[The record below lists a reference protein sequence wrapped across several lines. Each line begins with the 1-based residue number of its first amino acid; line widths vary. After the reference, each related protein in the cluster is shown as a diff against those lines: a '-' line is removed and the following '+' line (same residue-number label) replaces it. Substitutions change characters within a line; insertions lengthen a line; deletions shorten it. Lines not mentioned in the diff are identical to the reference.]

1 MNAEEQSEN
10 ERAVVNTR
18 DALRE
23 VSITQTVKAKDV
35 ERTYNFDQVFG
46 AHATQED
53 IYDDAVRPVVEEVLE
68 GFNCTIFAY
77 GQTGTGKTHT
87 MEGYHDWDDASSSE
101 SSSSFAD
108 AMPSNAGVIP
118 RAMSHIF
125 AHLKAKGV
133 EHSVKCTFLELY
145 NEEITDLL
153 AVSDLVEGSVE
164 FANAKAPKHPLME
177 DGKGGVAV
185 KGLEEVSVPNPETI
199 FEHIRRGSAK
209 RRTAETLM
217 NKQSSRSHS
226 VFSVTV
232 HTKESTPDGED
243 VIRCGKLNLVDL
255 AGSENISRSG
265 AVDKRAREAGEINKS
280 LLTLGRVIAAL
291 VAGVRSF
298 LILVWAIRVLTSHV
312 FCLQGGHVPYR
323 DSKLTRLLRDAL
335 GGKSKTCIIA
345 TVSPAAH
352 SAEETLQTLEYAHRA
367 KSIKNKPEINARVTK
382 NALLKDLQKEVERLT
397 ADLTAT
403 REKNGVY
410 LSQQSYDTQEEER
423 TQLKLRADTQKSAL
437 DLAKSELASL
447 AALFE
452 DQKKAHKALQ
462 REHAHH
468 AEKMSMADAEIQRTK
483 AELSKEHDA
492 RVESEYLADEFER
505 AQERLRVKTGALGE
519 TLHGAKDEMR
529 LLFGKID
536 RVVDIDVAN
545 RSVLEAVKSDV
556 VARLER
562 LEASLAEV
570 KTAEESARAAAAS
583 AIAELEG
590 ARVKERDALVGQIQ
604 KMRTDAKAATSK
616 AAVAARAAATSAK
629 AAADAALAAA
639 ETAAA
644 AGADC
649 DLTGETVDA
658 QIVSLLSAMDAG
670 RDAECARFKSLAET
684 DAARSARAV
693 ELANAQATA
702 AREAAVAMAGAVEE
716 MAAYEV
722 TGGTPVIKTAATML
736 ATPVRSRDVDEMV
749 QEREATLAAFRARV
763 AAGEASGG
771 AAEST
776 PVKDADADEDE
787 EEEASSSA
795 DEATDETDEEQA
807 ETPTPEVVEEVK
819 PKRGGRAAST
829 RGTRGVKTSGIPRAP
844 LVDKKNAQ
852 DA

>member
-1 MNAEEQSEN
+1 
-10 ERAVVNTR
+10 
-18 DALRE
+18 
-23 VSITQTVKAKDV
+23 
-35 ERTYNFDQVFG
+35 
-46 AHATQED
+46 
-53 IYDDAVRPVVEEVLE
+53 
-68 GFNCTIFAY
+68 
-77 GQTGTGKTHT
+77 
-87 MEGYHDWDDASSSE
+87 
-101 SSSSFAD
+101 
-108 AMPSNAGVIP
+108 
-118 RAMSHIF
+118 
-125 AHLKAKGV
+125 
-133 EHSVKCTFLELY
+133 
-145 NEEITDLL
+145 
-153 AVSDLVEGSVE
+153 
-164 FANAKAPKHPLME
+164 
-177 DGKGGVAV
+177 
-185 KGLEEVSVPNPETI
+185 
-199 FEHIRRGSAK
+199 
-209 RRTAETLM
+209 
-217 NKQSSRSHS
+217 
-226 VFSVTV
+226 
-232 HTKESTPDGED
+232 
-243 VIRCGKLNLVDL
+243 
-255 AGSENISRSG
+255 
-265 AVDKRAREAGEINKS
+265 
-280 LLTLGRVIAAL
+280 
-291 VAGVRSF
+291 
-298 LILVWAIRVLTSHV
+298 V

-423 TQLKLRADTQKSAL
+423 AQLKLRADTQKSAL

-505 AQERLRVKTGALGE
+505 AQERLRVKTSTLGE

-776 PVKDADADEDE
+776 PVKDADEDE
-787 EEEASSSA
+787 EDENASSSA

-852 DA
+852 V

>member
-1 MNAEEQSEN
+1 M
-10 ERAVVNTR
+10 
-18 DALRE
+18 
-23 VSITQTVKAKDV
+23 
-35 ERTYNFDQVFG
+35 
-46 AHATQED
+46 
-53 IYDDAVRPVVEEVLE
+53 
-68 GFNCTIFAY
+68 
-77 GQTGTGKTHT
+77 
-87 MEGYHDWDDASSSE
+87 
-101 SSSSFAD
+101 
-108 AMPSNAGVIP
+108 
-118 RAMSHIF
+118 
-125 AHLKAKGV
+125 
-133 EHSVKCTFLELY
+133 
-145 NEEITDLL
+145 
-153 AVSDLVEGSVE
+153 
-164 FANAKAPKHPLME
+164 
-177 DGKGGVAV
+177 
-185 KGLEEVSVPNPETI
+185 
-199 FEHIRRGSAK
+199 
-209 RRTAETLM
+209 
-217 NKQSSRSHS
+217 
-226 VFSVTV
+226 
-232 HTKESTPDGED
+232 
-243 VIRCGKLNLVDL
+243 
-255 AGSENISRSG
+255 
-265 AVDKRAREAGEINKS
+265 
-280 LLTLGRVIAAL
+280 
-291 VAGVRSF
+291 
-298 LILVWAIRVLTSHV
+298 

-423 TQLKLRADTQKSAL
+423 AQLKLRADTQKSAL

-452 DQKKAHKALQ
+452 DHKKAHKALQ

-468 AEKMSMADAEIQRTK
+468 AEKMSMADAEIQRAK

-570 KTAEESARAAAAS
+570 KTAEAEAAAAAAS
-583 AIAELEG
+583 AVAELEG

-616 AAVAARAAATSAK
+616 AAAAARAAATSAK

-776 PVKDADADEDE
+776 PVKDADEDE
-787 EEEASSSA
+787 EDENASSSA

>member
-1 MNAEEQSEN
+1 M
-10 ERAVVNTR
+10 
-18 DALRE
+18 
-23 VSITQTVKAKDV
+23 
-35 ERTYNFDQVFG
+35 
-46 AHATQED
+46 
-53 IYDDAVRPVVEEVLE
+53 
-68 GFNCTIFAY
+68 
-77 GQTGTGKTHT
+77 
-87 MEGYHDWDDASSSE
+87 
-101 SSSSFAD
+101 
-108 AMPSNAGVIP
+108 
-118 RAMSHIF
+118 
-125 AHLKAKGV
+125 
-133 EHSVKCTFLELY
+133 
-145 NEEITDLL
+145 
-153 AVSDLVEGSVE
+153 
-164 FANAKAPKHPLME
+164 
-177 DGKGGVAV
+177 
-185 KGLEEVSVPNPETI
+185 
-199 FEHIRRGSAK
+199 
-209 RRTAETLM
+209 
-217 NKQSSRSHS
+217 
-226 VFSVTV
+226 
-232 HTKESTPDGED
+232 
-243 VIRCGKLNLVDL
+243 
-255 AGSENISRSG
+255 
-265 AVDKRAREAGEINKS
+265 
-280 LLTLGRVIAAL
+280 
-291 VAGVRSF
+291 
-298 LILVWAIRVLTSHV
+298 
-312 FCLQGGHVPYR
+312 PYR

-352 SAEETLQTLEYAHRA
+352 SAEERLQTLEYAHRA

-452 DQKKAHKALQ
+452 DHKKAHKALQ

-468 AEKMSMADAEIQRTK
+468 AEKMSMADAEIQRAK

-505 AQERLRVKTGALGE
+505 AQERLRVKTSTLGE

-616 AAVAARAAATSAK
+616 AAVAAR

-776 PVKDADADEDE
+776 PVKDADEDE
-787 EEEASSSA
+787 EDENASSSA
-795 DEATDETDEEQA
+795 DKATDETDEEQA

>member
-1 MNAEEQSEN
+1 M
-10 ERAVVNTR
+10 
-18 DALRE
+18 
-23 VSITQTVKAKDV
+23 
-35 ERTYNFDQVFG
+35 
-46 AHATQED
+46 
-53 IYDDAVRPVVEEVLE
+53 
-68 GFNCTIFAY
+68 
-77 GQTGTGKTHT
+77 
-87 MEGYHDWDDASSSE
+87 
-101 SSSSFAD
+101 
-108 AMPSNAGVIP
+108 
-118 RAMSHIF
+118 
-125 AHLKAKGV
+125 
-133 EHSVKCTFLELY
+133 
-145 NEEITDLL
+145 
-153 AVSDLVEGSVE
+153 
-164 FANAKAPKHPLME
+164 
-177 DGKGGVAV
+177 
-185 KGLEEVSVPNPETI
+185 
-199 FEHIRRGSAK
+199 
-209 RRTAETLM
+209 
-217 NKQSSRSHS
+217 
-226 VFSVTV
+226 
-232 HTKESTPDGED
+232 
-243 VIRCGKLNLVDL
+243 
-255 AGSENISRSG
+255 
-265 AVDKRAREAGEINKS
+265 
-280 LLTLGRVIAAL
+280 
-291 VAGVRSF
+291 
-298 LILVWAIRVLTSHV
+298 

-423 TQLKLRADTQKSAL
+423 AQLKLRADTQKSAL

-776 PVKDADADEDE
+776 PVKDADEDE
-787 EEEASSSA
+787 EDENASSSA

>member
-1 MNAEEQSEN
+1 M
-10 ERAVVNTR
+10 
-18 DALRE
+18 
-23 VSITQTVKAKDV
+23 
-35 ERTYNFDQVFG
+35 
-46 AHATQED
+46 
-53 IYDDAVRPVVEEVLE
+53 
-68 GFNCTIFAY
+68 
-77 GQTGTGKTHT
+77 
-87 MEGYHDWDDASSSE
+87 
-101 SSSSFAD
+101 
-108 AMPSNAGVIP
+108 
-118 RAMSHIF
+118 
-125 AHLKAKGV
+125 
-133 EHSVKCTFLELY
+133 
-145 NEEITDLL
+145 
-153 AVSDLVEGSVE
+153 
-164 FANAKAPKHPLME
+164 
-177 DGKGGVAV
+177 
-185 KGLEEVSVPNPETI
+185 
-199 FEHIRRGSAK
+199 
-209 RRTAETLM
+209 
-217 NKQSSRSHS
+217 
-226 VFSVTV
+226 
-232 HTKESTPDGED
+232 
-243 VIRCGKLNLVDL
+243 
-255 AGSENISRSG
+255 
-265 AVDKRAREAGEINKS
+265 
-280 LLTLGRVIAAL
+280 
-291 VAGVRSF
+291 
-298 LILVWAIRVLTSHV
+298 

-423 TQLKLRADTQKSAL
+423 AQLKLRADTQKSAL

-492 RVESEYLADEFER
+492 RVESEYIADEFER
-505 AQERLRVKTGALGE
+505 AQERLRVKTSTLGE

-776 PVKDADADEDE
+776 PVKDADEDE
-787 EEEASSSA
+787 EDENASSSA

>member
-1 MNAEEQSEN
+1 M
-10 ERAVVNTR
+10 
-18 DALRE
+18 
-23 VSITQTVKAKDV
+23 
-35 ERTYNFDQVFG
+35 
-46 AHATQED
+46 
-53 IYDDAVRPVVEEVLE
+53 
-68 GFNCTIFAY
+68 
-77 GQTGTGKTHT
+77 
-87 MEGYHDWDDASSSE
+87 
-101 SSSSFAD
+101 
-108 AMPSNAGVIP
+108 
-118 RAMSHIF
+118 
-125 AHLKAKGV
+125 
-133 EHSVKCTFLELY
+133 
-145 NEEITDLL
+145 
-153 AVSDLVEGSVE
+153 
-164 FANAKAPKHPLME
+164 
-177 DGKGGVAV
+177 
-185 KGLEEVSVPNPETI
+185 
-199 FEHIRRGSAK
+199 
-209 RRTAETLM
+209 
-217 NKQSSRSHS
+217 
-226 VFSVTV
+226 
-232 HTKESTPDGED
+232 
-243 VIRCGKLNLVDL
+243 
-255 AGSENISRSG
+255 
-265 AVDKRAREAGEINKS
+265 
-280 LLTLGRVIAAL
+280 
-291 VAGVRSF
+291 
-298 LILVWAIRVLTSHV
+298 
-312 FCLQGGHVPYR
+312 
-323 DSKLTRLLRDAL
+323 
-335 GGKSKTCIIA
+335 
-345 TVSPAAH
+345 
-352 SAEETLQTLEYAHRA
+352 
-367 KSIKNKPEINARVTK
+367 
-382 NALLKDLQKEVERLT
+382 LKDLQKEVERLT

-423 TQLKLRADTQKSAL
+423 AQLKLRFDEQKSAL

-492 RVESEYLADEFER
+492 RVESEHLADEFER
-505 AQERLRVKTGALGE
+505 AQERLRVKTSTLGE

-545 RSVLEAVKSDV
+545 RSVLEACKSDV

-570 KTAEESARAAAAS
+570 KTAEAEAAAAAAS
-583 AIAELEG
+583 AVAELEA

-629 AAADAALAAA
+629 AAADAALAAS

-649 DLTGETVDA
+649 DLTGETMDA

-749 QEREATLAAFRARV
+749 REREATLAAFRARV

-771 AAEST
+771 TVEST
-776 PVKDADADEDE
+776 PVKDADDEEDEDA
-787 EEEASSSA
+787 EASSSA

-829 RGTRGVKTSGIPRAP
+829 RGTRGAKTSGIPRAP

-852 DA
+852 DV

>member
-1 MNAEEQSEN
+1 M
-10 ERAVVNTR
+10 
-18 DALRE
+18 
-23 VSITQTVKAKDV
+23 
-35 ERTYNFDQVFG
+35 
-46 AHATQED
+46 
-53 IYDDAVRPVVEEVLE
+53 
-68 GFNCTIFAY
+68 
-77 GQTGTGKTHT
+77 
-87 MEGYHDWDDASSSE
+87 
-101 SSSSFAD
+101 
-108 AMPSNAGVIP
+108 
-118 RAMSHIF
+118 
-125 AHLKAKGV
+125 
-133 EHSVKCTFLELY
+133 
-145 NEEITDLL
+145 
-153 AVSDLVEGSVE
+153 
-164 FANAKAPKHPLME
+164 
-177 DGKGGVAV
+177 
-185 KGLEEVSVPNPETI
+185 
-199 FEHIRRGSAK
+199 
-209 RRTAETLM
+209 
-217 NKQSSRSHS
+217 
-226 VFSVTV
+226 
-232 HTKESTPDGED
+232 
-243 VIRCGKLNLVDL
+243 
-255 AGSENISRSG
+255 
-265 AVDKRAREAGEINKS
+265 
-280 LLTLGRVIAAL
+280 
-291 VAGVRSF
+291 
-298 LILVWAIRVLTSHV
+298 

-423 TQLKLRADTQKSAL
+423 AQLKLRADTQKSAL

-505 AQERLRVKTGALGE
+505 AQERLRVKTSTLGE

-776 PVKDADADEDE
+776 PVKDADEDE
-787 EEEASSSA
+787 EDENASSSA

>member
-1 MNAEEQSEN
+1 M
-10 ERAVVNTR
+10 
-18 DALRE
+18 
-23 VSITQTVKAKDV
+23 
-35 ERTYNFDQVFG
+35 
-46 AHATQED
+46 
-53 IYDDAVRPVVEEVLE
+53 
-68 GFNCTIFAY
+68 
-77 GQTGTGKTHT
+77 
-87 MEGYHDWDDASSSE
+87 
-101 SSSSFAD
+101 
-108 AMPSNAGVIP
+108 
-118 RAMSHIF
+118 
-125 AHLKAKGV
+125 
-133 EHSVKCTFLELY
+133 
-145 NEEITDLL
+145 
-153 AVSDLVEGSVE
+153 
-164 FANAKAPKHPLME
+164 
-177 DGKGGVAV
+177 
-185 KGLEEVSVPNPETI
+185 
-199 FEHIRRGSAK
+199 
-209 RRTAETLM
+209 
-217 NKQSSRSHS
+217 
-226 VFSVTV
+226 
-232 HTKESTPDGED
+232 
-243 VIRCGKLNLVDL
+243 
-255 AGSENISRSG
+255 
-265 AVDKRAREAGEINKS
+265 
-280 LLTLGRVIAAL
+280 
-291 VAGVRSF
+291 
-298 LILVWAIRVLTSHV
+298 

-423 TQLKLRADTQKSAL
+423 AQLKLRADTQKSAL

-505 AQERLRVKTGALGE
+505 AQERLRVKTSTLGE

-583 AIAELEG
+583 AVAELEG

-776 PVKDADADEDE
+776 PVKDADEDE
-787 EEEASSSA
+787 EDENASSSA

>member
-1 MNAEEQSEN
+1 M
-10 ERAVVNTR
+10 
-18 DALRE
+18 
-23 VSITQTVKAKDV
+23 
-35 ERTYNFDQVFG
+35 
-46 AHATQED
+46 
-53 IYDDAVRPVVEEVLE
+53 
-68 GFNCTIFAY
+68 
-77 GQTGTGKTHT
+77 
-87 MEGYHDWDDASSSE
+87 
-101 SSSSFAD
+101 
-108 AMPSNAGVIP
+108 
-118 RAMSHIF
+118 
-125 AHLKAKGV
+125 
-133 EHSVKCTFLELY
+133 
-145 NEEITDLL
+145 
-153 AVSDLVEGSVE
+153 
-164 FANAKAPKHPLME
+164 
-177 DGKGGVAV
+177 
-185 KGLEEVSVPNPETI
+185 
-199 FEHIRRGSAK
+199 
-209 RRTAETLM
+209 
-217 NKQSSRSHS
+217 
-226 VFSVTV
+226 
-232 HTKESTPDGED
+232 
-243 VIRCGKLNLVDL
+243 
-255 AGSENISRSG
+255 
-265 AVDKRAREAGEINKS
+265 
-280 LLTLGRVIAAL
+280 
-291 VAGVRSF
+291 
-298 LILVWAIRVLTSHV
+298 

-423 TQLKLRADTQKSAL
+423 AQLKLRADTQKSAL

-505 AQERLRVKTGALGE
+505 AQERLRVKTSTLGE

-670 RDAECARFKSLAET
+670 RDAECARFKSLAEM

-716 MAAYEV
+716 MAEYQS
-722 TGGTPVIKTAATML
+722 TGGTPVLKTASTML

-749 QEREATLAAFRARV
+749 REREATLAAFRARV

-776 PVKDADADEDE
+776 PVKDADEDE
-787 EEEASSSA
+787 EDENASSSA

>member
-1 MNAEEQSEN
+1 M
-10 ERAVVNTR
+10 
-18 DALRE
+18 
-23 VSITQTVKAKDV
+23 
-35 ERTYNFDQVFG
+35 
-46 AHATQED
+46 
-53 IYDDAVRPVVEEVLE
+53 
-68 GFNCTIFAY
+68 
-77 GQTGTGKTHT
+77 
-87 MEGYHDWDDASSSE
+87 
-101 SSSSFAD
+101 
-108 AMPSNAGVIP
+108 
-118 RAMSHIF
+118 
-125 AHLKAKGV
+125 
-133 EHSVKCTFLELY
+133 
-145 NEEITDLL
+145 
-153 AVSDLVEGSVE
+153 
-164 FANAKAPKHPLME
+164 
-177 DGKGGVAV
+177 
-185 KGLEEVSVPNPETI
+185 
-199 FEHIRRGSAK
+199 
-209 RRTAETLM
+209 
-217 NKQSSRSHS
+217 
-226 VFSVTV
+226 
-232 HTKESTPDGED
+232 
-243 VIRCGKLNLVDL
+243 
-255 AGSENISRSG
+255 
-265 AVDKRAREAGEINKS
+265 
-280 LLTLGRVIAAL
+280 
-291 VAGVRSF
+291 
-298 LILVWAIRVLTSHV
+298 

-423 TQLKLRADTQKSAL
+423 AQLKLRADTQKSAL

-505 AQERLRVKTGALGE
+505 AQERLRVKTSTLGE

-583 AIAELEG
+583 AVAELEG

-616 AAVAARAAATSAK
+616 AAAAARAAATSAK
-629 AAADAALAAA
+629 AAADAALAAS

-649 DLTGETVDA
+649 DATGETMDA

-670 RDAECARFKSLAET
+670 RDAECARFKSLAEM

-716 MAAYEV
+716 MAEYQS
-722 TGGTPVIKTAATML
+722 TGGTPVLKTASTML

-749 QEREATLAAFRARV
+749 REREATLAAFRARV

-771 AAEST
+771 TVEST
-776 PVKDADADEDE
+776 PVKDADEDDEE

-807 ETPTPEVVEEVK
+807 ETPTPEVVQEVK

-852 DA
+852 V

>member
-1 MNAEEQSEN
+1 M
-10 ERAVVNTR
+10 
-18 DALRE
+18 
-23 VSITQTVKAKDV
+23 
-35 ERTYNFDQVFG
+35 
-46 AHATQED
+46 
-53 IYDDAVRPVVEEVLE
+53 
-68 GFNCTIFAY
+68 
-77 GQTGTGKTHT
+77 
-87 MEGYHDWDDASSSE
+87 
-101 SSSSFAD
+101 
-108 AMPSNAGVIP
+108 
-118 RAMSHIF
+118 
-125 AHLKAKGV
+125 
-133 EHSVKCTFLELY
+133 
-145 NEEITDLL
+145 
-153 AVSDLVEGSVE
+153 
-164 FANAKAPKHPLME
+164 
-177 DGKGGVAV
+177 
-185 KGLEEVSVPNPETI
+185 
-199 FEHIRRGSAK
+199 
-209 RRTAETLM
+209 
-217 NKQSSRSHS
+217 
-226 VFSVTV
+226 
-232 HTKESTPDGED
+232 
-243 VIRCGKLNLVDL
+243 
-255 AGSENISRSG
+255 
-265 AVDKRAREAGEINKS
+265 
-280 LLTLGRVIAAL
+280 
-291 VAGVRSF
+291 
-298 LILVWAIRVLTSHV
+298 

-423 TQLKLRADTQKSAL
+423 AQLKLRADTQKSAL

-505 AQERLRVKTGALGE
+505 AQERLRVKTSTLGE

-616 AAVAARAAATSAK
+616 AAAAARAAATSAK
-629 AAADAALAAA
+629 AAADAALAAS

-649 DLTGETVDA
+649 DATGETMDA

-670 RDAECARFKSLAET
+670 RDAECARFKSLAEM

-716 MAAYEV
+716 MAEYQS
-722 TGGTPVIKTAATML
+722 TGGTPVLKTASTML

-749 QEREATLAAFRARV
+749 REREATLAAFRARV

-771 AAEST
+771 TVEST
-776 PVKDADADEDE
+776 PVKDADEDDEE

-807 ETPTPEVVEEVK
+807 ETPTPEVVQEVK

-852 DA
+852 V

>member
-1 MNAEEQSEN
+1 M
-10 ERAVVNTR
+10 
-18 DALRE
+18 
-23 VSITQTVKAKDV
+23 
-35 ERTYNFDQVFG
+35 
-46 AHATQED
+46 
-53 IYDDAVRPVVEEVLE
+53 
-68 GFNCTIFAY
+68 
-77 GQTGTGKTHT
+77 
-87 MEGYHDWDDASSSE
+87 
-101 SSSSFAD
+101 
-108 AMPSNAGVIP
+108 
-118 RAMSHIF
+118 
-125 AHLKAKGV
+125 
-133 EHSVKCTFLELY
+133 
-145 NEEITDLL
+145 
-153 AVSDLVEGSVE
+153 
-164 FANAKAPKHPLME
+164 
-177 DGKGGVAV
+177 
-185 KGLEEVSVPNPETI
+185 
-199 FEHIRRGSAK
+199 
-209 RRTAETLM
+209 
-217 NKQSSRSHS
+217 
-226 VFSVTV
+226 
-232 HTKESTPDGED
+232 
-243 VIRCGKLNLVDL
+243 
-255 AGSENISRSG
+255 
-265 AVDKRAREAGEINKS
+265 
-280 LLTLGRVIAAL
+280 
-291 VAGVRSF
+291 
-298 LILVWAIRVLTSHV
+298 

-437 DLAKSELASL
+437 DLAKSELTSL

-505 AQERLRVKTGALGE
+505 AQERLRVKTSTLGE

-771 AAEST
+771 AVEST
-776 PVKDADADEDE
+776 PVKDADEDE
-787 EEEASSSA
+787 EDENASSSA

>member
-1 MNAEEQSEN
+1 M
-10 ERAVVNTR
+10 
-18 DALRE
+18 
-23 VSITQTVKAKDV
+23 
-35 ERTYNFDQVFG
+35 
-46 AHATQED
+46 
-53 IYDDAVRPVVEEVLE
+53 
-68 GFNCTIFAY
+68 
-77 GQTGTGKTHT
+77 
-87 MEGYHDWDDASSSE
+87 
-101 SSSSFAD
+101 
-108 AMPSNAGVIP
+108 
-118 RAMSHIF
+118 
-125 AHLKAKGV
+125 
-133 EHSVKCTFLELY
+133 
-145 NEEITDLL
+145 
-153 AVSDLVEGSVE
+153 
-164 FANAKAPKHPLME
+164 
-177 DGKGGVAV
+177 
-185 KGLEEVSVPNPETI
+185 
-199 FEHIRRGSAK
+199 
-209 RRTAETLM
+209 
-217 NKQSSRSHS
+217 
-226 VFSVTV
+226 
-232 HTKESTPDGED
+232 
-243 VIRCGKLNLVDL
+243 
-255 AGSENISRSG
+255 
-265 AVDKRAREAGEINKS
+265 
-280 LLTLGRVIAAL
+280 
-291 VAGVRSF
+291 
-298 LILVWAIRVLTSHV
+298 

-423 TQLKLRADTQKSAL
+423 AQLKLRADTQKSAL

-492 RVESEYLADEFER
+492 RVESEHLADEFER

-670 RDAECARFKSLAET
+670 RDAESARFKSLAET

-693 ELANAQATA
+693 ALANAQATA

-716 MAAYEV
+716 LAEYQV
-722 TGGTPVIKTAATML
+722 TGGTSVIKTAATML

-776 PVKDADADEDE
+776 PVKDADEDE
-787 EEEASSSA
+787 EDENASSSA

>member
-1 MNAEEQSEN
+1 M
-10 ERAVVNTR
+10 
-18 DALRE
+18 
-23 VSITQTVKAKDV
+23 
-35 ERTYNFDQVFG
+35 
-46 AHATQED
+46 
-53 IYDDAVRPVVEEVLE
+53 
-68 GFNCTIFAY
+68 
-77 GQTGTGKTHT
+77 
-87 MEGYHDWDDASSSE
+87 
-101 SSSSFAD
+101 
-108 AMPSNAGVIP
+108 
-118 RAMSHIF
+118 
-125 AHLKAKGV
+125 
-133 EHSVKCTFLELY
+133 
-145 NEEITDLL
+145 
-153 AVSDLVEGSVE
+153 
-164 FANAKAPKHPLME
+164 
-177 DGKGGVAV
+177 
-185 KGLEEVSVPNPETI
+185 
-199 FEHIRRGSAK
+199 
-209 RRTAETLM
+209 
-217 NKQSSRSHS
+217 
-226 VFSVTV
+226 
-232 HTKESTPDGED
+232 
-243 VIRCGKLNLVDL
+243 
-255 AGSENISRSG
+255 
-265 AVDKRAREAGEINKS
+265 
-280 LLTLGRVIAAL
+280 
-291 VAGVRSF
+291 
-298 LILVWAIRVLTSHV
+298 

-423 TQLKLRADTQKSAL
+423 AQLKLRADTKKSAL

-505 AQERLRVKTGALGE
+505 AQERLRVKTSTLGE

-644 AGADC
+644 GADC

-693 ELANAQATA
+693 ELTNAQATA

-716 MAAYEV
+716 MAEYQV
-722 TGGTPVIKTAATML
+722 TGGTPVLKTAATML

-771 AAEST
+771 TVEST
-776 PVKDADADEDE
+776 PVKDADEDE
-787 EEEASSSA
+787 EDENASSSA

>member
-1 MNAEEQSEN
+1 M
-10 ERAVVNTR
+10 
-18 DALRE
+18 
-23 VSITQTVKAKDV
+23 
-35 ERTYNFDQVFG
+35 
-46 AHATQED
+46 
-53 IYDDAVRPVVEEVLE
+53 
-68 GFNCTIFAY
+68 
-77 GQTGTGKTHT
+77 
-87 MEGYHDWDDASSSE
+87 
-101 SSSSFAD
+101 
-108 AMPSNAGVIP
+108 
-118 RAMSHIF
+118 
-125 AHLKAKGV
+125 
-133 EHSVKCTFLELY
+133 
-145 NEEITDLL
+145 
-153 AVSDLVEGSVE
+153 
-164 FANAKAPKHPLME
+164 
-177 DGKGGVAV
+177 
-185 KGLEEVSVPNPETI
+185 
-199 FEHIRRGSAK
+199 
-209 RRTAETLM
+209 
-217 NKQSSRSHS
+217 
-226 VFSVTV
+226 
-232 HTKESTPDGED
+232 
-243 VIRCGKLNLVDL
+243 
-255 AGSENISRSG
+255 
-265 AVDKRAREAGEINKS
+265 
-280 LLTLGRVIAAL
+280 
-291 VAGVRSF
+291 
-298 LILVWAIRVLTSHV
+298 

-423 TQLKLRADTQKSAL
+423 AQLKLRADTQKSAL

-505 AQERLRVKTGALGE
+505 AQERLRVKTSTLGE

-670 RDAECARFKSLAET
+670 RDAECARFKSLAEM

-716 MAAYEV
+716 MAEYQS
-722 TGGTPVIKTAATML
+722 TGGTPVLKTASTML

-749 QEREATLAAFRARV
+749 REREATLAAFRARV

-771 AAEST
+771 TVEST
-776 PVKDADADEDE
+776 PVKDADEDDEE

-807 ETPTPEVVEEVK
+807 ETPTPEVVQEVK

-852 DA
+852 V

>member
-1 MNAEEQSEN
+1 
-10 ERAVVNTR
+10 
-18 DALRE
+18 
-23 VSITQTVKAKDV
+23 
-35 ERTYNFDQVFG
+35 
-46 AHATQED
+46 
-53 IYDDAVRPVVEEVLE
+53 
-68 GFNCTIFAY
+68 
-77 GQTGTGKTHT
+77 
-87 MEGYHDWDDASSSE
+87 
-101 SSSSFAD
+101 
-108 AMPSNAGVIP
+108 
-118 RAMSHIF
+118 
-125 AHLKAKGV
+125 
-133 EHSVKCTFLELY
+133 
-145 NEEITDLL
+145 
-153 AVSDLVEGSVE
+153 
-164 FANAKAPKHPLME
+164 
-177 DGKGGVAV
+177 
-185 KGLEEVSVPNPETI
+185 
-199 FEHIRRGSAK
+199 
-209 RRTAETLM
+209 
-217 NKQSSRSHS
+217 
-226 VFSVTV
+226 
-232 HTKESTPDGED
+232 
-243 VIRCGKLNLVDL
+243 
-255 AGSENISRSG
+255 
-265 AVDKRAREAGEINKS
+265 
-280 LLTLGRVIAAL
+280 
-291 VAGVRSF
+291 
-298 LILVWAIRVLTSHV
+298 V

-423 TQLKLRADTQKSAL
+423 AQLKLRADTQKSAL

-776 PVKDADADEDE
+776 PVKDADEDE
-787 EEEASSSA
+787 EDENASSSA

>member
-1 MNAEEQSEN
+1 
-10 ERAVVNTR
+10 
-18 DALRE
+18 
-23 VSITQTVKAKDV
+23 
-35 ERTYNFDQVFG
+35 
-46 AHATQED
+46 
-53 IYDDAVRPVVEEVLE
+53 
-68 GFNCTIFAY
+68 
-77 GQTGTGKTHT
+77 
-87 MEGYHDWDDASSSE
+87 
-101 SSSSFAD
+101 
-108 AMPSNAGVIP
+108 
-118 RAMSHIF
+118 
-125 AHLKAKGV
+125 
-133 EHSVKCTFLELY
+133 
-145 NEEITDLL
+145 
-153 AVSDLVEGSVE
+153 
-164 FANAKAPKHPLME
+164 
-177 DGKGGVAV
+177 
-185 KGLEEVSVPNPETI
+185 
-199 FEHIRRGSAK
+199 
-209 RRTAETLM
+209 
-217 NKQSSRSHS
+217 
-226 VFSVTV
+226 
-232 HTKESTPDGED
+232 
-243 VIRCGKLNLVDL
+243 
-255 AGSENISRSG
+255 
-265 AVDKRAREAGEINKS
+265 
-280 LLTLGRVIAAL
+280 
-291 VAGVRSF
+291 
-298 LILVWAIRVLTSHV
+298 V

-423 TQLKLRADTQKSAL
+423 AQLKLRADTQKSAL

-505 AQERLRVKTGALGE
+505 AQERLRVKTSTLGE

-776 PVKDADADEDE
+776 PVKDADEDE
-787 EEEASSSA
+787 EDENASSSA

>member
-1 MNAEEQSEN
+1 
-10 ERAVVNTR
+10 
-18 DALRE
+18 
-23 VSITQTVKAKDV
+23 
-35 ERTYNFDQVFG
+35 
-46 AHATQED
+46 
-53 IYDDAVRPVVEEVLE
+53 
-68 GFNCTIFAY
+68 
-77 GQTGTGKTHT
+77 
-87 MEGYHDWDDASSSE
+87 
-101 SSSSFAD
+101 
-108 AMPSNAGVIP
+108 
-118 RAMSHIF
+118 
-125 AHLKAKGV
+125 
-133 EHSVKCTFLELY
+133 
-145 NEEITDLL
+145 
-153 AVSDLVEGSVE
+153 
-164 FANAKAPKHPLME
+164 
-177 DGKGGVAV
+177 
-185 KGLEEVSVPNPETI
+185 
-199 FEHIRRGSAK
+199 
-209 RRTAETLM
+209 
-217 NKQSSRSHS
+217 
-226 VFSVTV
+226 
-232 HTKESTPDGED
+232 
-243 VIRCGKLNLVDL
+243 
-255 AGSENISRSG
+255 
-265 AVDKRAREAGEINKS
+265 
-280 LLTLGRVIAAL
+280 
-291 VAGVRSF
+291 
-298 LILVWAIRVLTSHV
+298 V

-423 TQLKLRADTQKSAL
+423 AQLKLRADTQKSAL

-505 AQERLRVKTGALGE
+505 AQERLRVKTALGE

-771 AAEST
+771 TAEST
-776 PVKDADADEDE
+776 PVKDADEDE
-787 EEEASSSA
+787 EDENASSSA

>member
-1 MNAEEQSEN
+1 M
-10 ERAVVNTR
+10 
-18 DALRE
+18 
-23 VSITQTVKAKDV
+23 
-35 ERTYNFDQVFG
+35 
-46 AHATQED
+46 
-53 IYDDAVRPVVEEVLE
+53 
-68 GFNCTIFAY
+68 
-77 GQTGTGKTHT
+77 
-87 MEGYHDWDDASSSE
+87 
-101 SSSSFAD
+101 
-108 AMPSNAGVIP
+108 
-118 RAMSHIF
+118 
-125 AHLKAKGV
+125 
-133 EHSVKCTFLELY
+133 
-145 NEEITDLL
+145 
-153 AVSDLVEGSVE
+153 
-164 FANAKAPKHPLME
+164 
-177 DGKGGVAV
+177 
-185 KGLEEVSVPNPETI
+185 
-199 FEHIRRGSAK
+199 
-209 RRTAETLM
+209 
-217 NKQSSRSHS
+217 
-226 VFSVTV
+226 
-232 HTKESTPDGED
+232 
-243 VIRCGKLNLVDL
+243 
-255 AGSENISRSG
+255 
-265 AVDKRAREAGEINKS
+265 
-280 LLTLGRVIAAL
+280 
-291 VAGVRSF
+291 
-298 LILVWAIRVLTSHV
+298 

-423 TQLKLRADTQKSAL
+423 AQLKLRADTQKSAL

-505 AQERLRVKTGALGE
+505 AQERLRVKTGTLGE

-749 QEREATLAAFRARV
+749 REREATLAAFRARV
-763 AAGEASGG
+763 AAGEASGS
-771 AAEST
+771 AVEST
-776 PVKDADADEDE
+776 PVKDATDEDE
-787 EEEASSSA
+787 EDEDASSSA

>member
-1 MNAEEQSEN
+1 M
-10 ERAVVNTR
+10 
-18 DALRE
+18 
-23 VSITQTVKAKDV
+23 
-35 ERTYNFDQVFG
+35 
-46 AHATQED
+46 
-53 IYDDAVRPVVEEVLE
+53 
-68 GFNCTIFAY
+68 
-77 GQTGTGKTHT
+77 
-87 MEGYHDWDDASSSE
+87 
-101 SSSSFAD
+101 
-108 AMPSNAGVIP
+108 
-118 RAMSHIF
+118 
-125 AHLKAKGV
+125 
-133 EHSVKCTFLELY
+133 
-145 NEEITDLL
+145 
-153 AVSDLVEGSVE
+153 
-164 FANAKAPKHPLME
+164 
-177 DGKGGVAV
+177 
-185 KGLEEVSVPNPETI
+185 
-199 FEHIRRGSAK
+199 
-209 RRTAETLM
+209 
-217 NKQSSRSHS
+217 
-226 VFSVTV
+226 
-232 HTKESTPDGED
+232 
-243 VIRCGKLNLVDL
+243 
-255 AGSENISRSG
+255 
-265 AVDKRAREAGEINKS
+265 
-280 LLTLGRVIAAL
+280 
-291 VAGVRSF
+291 
-298 LILVWAIRVLTSHV
+298 

-423 TQLKLRADTQKSAL
+423 AQLKLRADTQKSAL

-776 PVKDADADEDE
+776 PVQDADADEDE

-807 ETPTPEVVEEVK
+807 ETPTPEVVAEVK

>member
-1 MNAEEQSEN
+1 M
-10 ERAVVNTR
+10 
-18 DALRE
+18 
-23 VSITQTVKAKDV
+23 
-35 ERTYNFDQVFG
+35 
-46 AHATQED
+46 
-53 IYDDAVRPVVEEVLE
+53 
-68 GFNCTIFAY
+68 
-77 GQTGTGKTHT
+77 
-87 MEGYHDWDDASSSE
+87 
-101 SSSSFAD
+101 
-108 AMPSNAGVIP
+108 
-118 RAMSHIF
+118 
-125 AHLKAKGV
+125 
-133 EHSVKCTFLELY
+133 
-145 NEEITDLL
+145 
-153 AVSDLVEGSVE
+153 
-164 FANAKAPKHPLME
+164 
-177 DGKGGVAV
+177 
-185 KGLEEVSVPNPETI
+185 
-199 FEHIRRGSAK
+199 
-209 RRTAETLM
+209 
-217 NKQSSRSHS
+217 
-226 VFSVTV
+226 
-232 HTKESTPDGED
+232 
-243 VIRCGKLNLVDL
+243 
-255 AGSENISRSG
+255 
-265 AVDKRAREAGEINKS
+265 
-280 LLTLGRVIAAL
+280 
-291 VAGVRSF
+291 
-298 LILVWAIRVLTSHV
+298 

-423 TQLKLRADTQKSAL
+423 AQLKLRADTQKSAL

-505 AQERLRVKTGALGE
+505 AQERLRVKTSTLGE

-776 PVKDADADEDE
+776 PVKDADEDE
-787 EEEASSSA
+787 EDENASSSA

-807 ETPTPEVVEEVK
+807 EMPTPEVVEEVK

>member
-1 MNAEEQSEN
+1 
-10 ERAVVNTR
+10 
-18 DALRE
+18 
-23 VSITQTVKAKDV
+23 
-35 ERTYNFDQVFG
+35 
-46 AHATQED
+46 
-53 IYDDAVRPVVEEVLE
+53 
-68 GFNCTIFAY
+68 
-77 GQTGTGKTHT
+77 
-87 MEGYHDWDDASSSE
+87 
-101 SSSSFAD
+101 
-108 AMPSNAGVIP
+108 
-118 RAMSHIF
+118 
-125 AHLKAKGV
+125 
-133 EHSVKCTFLELY
+133 
-145 NEEITDLL
+145 
-153 AVSDLVEGSVE
+153 
-164 FANAKAPKHPLME
+164 
-177 DGKGGVAV
+177 
-185 KGLEEVSVPNPETI
+185 
-199 FEHIRRGSAK
+199 
-209 RRTAETLM
+209 
-217 NKQSSRSHS
+217 
-226 VFSVTV
+226 
-232 HTKESTPDGED
+232 
-243 VIRCGKLNLVDL
+243 
-255 AGSENISRSG
+255 
-265 AVDKRAREAGEINKS
+265 
-280 LLTLGRVIAAL
+280 
-291 VAGVRSF
+291 
-298 LILVWAIRVLTSHV
+298 V

-423 TQLKLRADTQKSAL
+423 AQLKLRADTQKSAL

-505 AQERLRVKTGALGE
+505 AQERLRVKTSTLGE

-749 QEREATLAAFRARV
+749 REREATLAAFRARV
-763 AAGEASGG
+763 AAGEASGS
-771 AAEST
+771 ADEAVEST
-776 PVKDADADEDE
+776 PVKDATDEDE
-787 EEEASSSA
+787 EDENASSSA

>member
-1 MNAEEQSEN
+1 M
-10 ERAVVNTR
+10 
-18 DALRE
+18 
-23 VSITQTVKAKDV
+23 
-35 ERTYNFDQVFG
+35 
-46 AHATQED
+46 
-53 IYDDAVRPVVEEVLE
+53 
-68 GFNCTIFAY
+68 
-77 GQTGTGKTHT
+77 
-87 MEGYHDWDDASSSE
+87 
-101 SSSSFAD
+101 
-108 AMPSNAGVIP
+108 
-118 RAMSHIF
+118 
-125 AHLKAKGV
+125 
-133 EHSVKCTFLELY
+133 
-145 NEEITDLL
+145 
-153 AVSDLVEGSVE
+153 
-164 FANAKAPKHPLME
+164 
-177 DGKGGVAV
+177 
-185 KGLEEVSVPNPETI
+185 
-199 FEHIRRGSAK
+199 
-209 RRTAETLM
+209 
-217 NKQSSRSHS
+217 
-226 VFSVTV
+226 
-232 HTKESTPDGED
+232 
-243 VIRCGKLNLVDL
+243 
-255 AGSENISRSG
+255 
-265 AVDKRAREAGEINKS
+265 
-280 LLTLGRVIAAL
+280 
-291 VAGVRSF
+291 
-298 LILVWAIRVLTSHV
+298 
-312 FCLQGGHVPYR
+312 
-323 DSKLTRLLRDAL
+323 
-335 GGKSKTCIIA
+335 
-345 TVSPAAH
+345 
-352 SAEETLQTLEYAHRA
+352 
-367 KSIKNKPEINARVTK
+367 
-382 NALLKDLQKEVERLT
+382 LKDLQKEVERLT

-423 TQLKLRADTQKSAL
+423 AQLKLRADTQKSAL

-492 RVESEYLADEFER
+492 RVESEHLADEFER
-505 AQERLRVKTGALGE
+505 AQERLRVKTGALGK
-519 TLHGAKDEMR
+519 TLHGSKDEMR

-536 RVVDIDVAN
+536 HVVDIDVAN

-616 AAVAARAAATSAK
+616 AAAAARAAATSAK
-629 AAADAALAAA
+629 AAVEAALAAA

-716 MAAYEV
+716 MAEYQV
-722 TGGTPVIKTAATML
+722 TGGTPVLKTAATML

-749 QEREATLAAFRARV
+749 REREATLAAFRARV

-776 PVKDADADEDE
+776 PVKDADDDVE

-795 DEATDETDEEQA
+795 DEATDEEQA
-807 ETPTPEVVEEVK
+807 ETPTPEVVNEVK

>member
-1 MNAEEQSEN
+1 M
-10 ERAVVNTR
+10 
-18 DALRE
+18 
-23 VSITQTVKAKDV
+23 
-35 ERTYNFDQVFG
+35 
-46 AHATQED
+46 
-53 IYDDAVRPVVEEVLE
+53 
-68 GFNCTIFAY
+68 
-77 GQTGTGKTHT
+77 
-87 MEGYHDWDDASSSE
+87 
-101 SSSSFAD
+101 
-108 AMPSNAGVIP
+108 
-118 RAMSHIF
+118 
-125 AHLKAKGV
+125 
-133 EHSVKCTFLELY
+133 
-145 NEEITDLL
+145 
-153 AVSDLVEGSVE
+153 
-164 FANAKAPKHPLME
+164 
-177 DGKGGVAV
+177 
-185 KGLEEVSVPNPETI
+185 
-199 FEHIRRGSAK
+199 
-209 RRTAETLM
+209 
-217 NKQSSRSHS
+217 
-226 VFSVTV
+226 
-232 HTKESTPDGED
+232 
-243 VIRCGKLNLVDL
+243 
-255 AGSENISRSG
+255 
-265 AVDKRAREAGEINKS
+265 
-280 LLTLGRVIAAL
+280 
-291 VAGVRSF
+291 
-298 LILVWAIRVLTSHV
+298 

-423 TQLKLRADTQKSAL
+423 AQLKLRADTQKSAL

-505 AQERLRVKTGALGE
+505 AQERLRVKTSTLGE

-749 QEREATLAAFRARV
+749 REREATLAAFRARV

-776 PVKDADADEDE
+776 PVKDADEDE
-787 EEEASSSA
+787 EDENASSSA

>member
-1 MNAEEQSEN
+1 M
-10 ERAVVNTR
+10 
-18 DALRE
+18 
-23 VSITQTVKAKDV
+23 
-35 ERTYNFDQVFG
+35 
-46 AHATQED
+46 
-53 IYDDAVRPVVEEVLE
+53 
-68 GFNCTIFAY
+68 
-77 GQTGTGKTHT
+77 
-87 MEGYHDWDDASSSE
+87 
-101 SSSSFAD
+101 
-108 AMPSNAGVIP
+108 
-118 RAMSHIF
+118 
-125 AHLKAKGV
+125 
-133 EHSVKCTFLELY
+133 
-145 NEEITDLL
+145 
-153 AVSDLVEGSVE
+153 
-164 FANAKAPKHPLME
+164 
-177 DGKGGVAV
+177 
-185 KGLEEVSVPNPETI
+185 
-199 FEHIRRGSAK
+199 
-209 RRTAETLM
+209 
-217 NKQSSRSHS
+217 
-226 VFSVTV
+226 
-232 HTKESTPDGED
+232 
-243 VIRCGKLNLVDL
+243 
-255 AGSENISRSG
+255 
-265 AVDKRAREAGEINKS
+265 
-280 LLTLGRVIAAL
+280 
-291 VAGVRSF
+291 
-298 LILVWAIRVLTSHV
+298 
-312 FCLQGGHVPYR
+312 PYR

-423 TQLKLRADTQKSAL
+423 AQLKLRADTQKSAL

-505 AQERLRVKTGALGE
+505 AQERLRVKTSTLGE

-570 KTAEESARAAAAS
+570 KTAEAEAAAAAAS
-583 AIAELEG
+583 AVAELEG

>member
-1 MNAEEQSEN
+1 M
-10 ERAVVNTR
+10 
-18 DALRE
+18 
-23 VSITQTVKAKDV
+23 
-35 ERTYNFDQVFG
+35 
-46 AHATQED
+46 
-53 IYDDAVRPVVEEVLE
+53 
-68 GFNCTIFAY
+68 
-77 GQTGTGKTHT
+77 
-87 MEGYHDWDDASSSE
+87 
-101 SSSSFAD
+101 
-108 AMPSNAGVIP
+108 
-118 RAMSHIF
+118 
-125 AHLKAKGV
+125 
-133 EHSVKCTFLELY
+133 
-145 NEEITDLL
+145 
-153 AVSDLVEGSVE
+153 
-164 FANAKAPKHPLME
+164 
-177 DGKGGVAV
+177 
-185 KGLEEVSVPNPETI
+185 
-199 FEHIRRGSAK
+199 
-209 RRTAETLM
+209 
-217 NKQSSRSHS
+217 
-226 VFSVTV
+226 
-232 HTKESTPDGED
+232 
-243 VIRCGKLNLVDL
+243 
-255 AGSENISRSG
+255 
-265 AVDKRAREAGEINKS
+265 
-280 LLTLGRVIAAL
+280 
-291 VAGVRSF
+291 
-298 LILVWAIRVLTSHV
+298 

-423 TQLKLRADTQKSAL
+423 AQLKLRADTQKSAL

-505 AQERLRVKTGALGE
+505 AQERLRVKTSTLGE

-716 MAAYEV
+716 MAAYDV

-776 PVKDADADEDE
+776 PVKDADEDE
-787 EEEASSSA
+787 EDENASSSA

>member
-1 MNAEEQSEN
+1 M
-10 ERAVVNTR
+10 
-18 DALRE
+18 
-23 VSITQTVKAKDV
+23 
-35 ERTYNFDQVFG
+35 
-46 AHATQED
+46 
-53 IYDDAVRPVVEEVLE
+53 
-68 GFNCTIFAY
+68 
-77 GQTGTGKTHT
+77 
-87 MEGYHDWDDASSSE
+87 
-101 SSSSFAD
+101 
-108 AMPSNAGVIP
+108 
-118 RAMSHIF
+118 
-125 AHLKAKGV
+125 
-133 EHSVKCTFLELY
+133 
-145 NEEITDLL
+145 
-153 AVSDLVEGSVE
+153 
-164 FANAKAPKHPLME
+164 
-177 DGKGGVAV
+177 
-185 KGLEEVSVPNPETI
+185 
-199 FEHIRRGSAK
+199 
-209 RRTAETLM
+209 
-217 NKQSSRSHS
+217 
-226 VFSVTV
+226 
-232 HTKESTPDGED
+232 
-243 VIRCGKLNLVDL
+243 
-255 AGSENISRSG
+255 
-265 AVDKRAREAGEINKS
+265 
-280 LLTLGRVIAAL
+280 
-291 VAGVRSF
+291 
-298 LILVWAIRVLTSHV
+298 
-312 FCLQGGHVPYR
+312 PYR

-423 TQLKLRADTQKSAL
+423 AQLKLRADTQKSAL

-468 AEKMSMADAEIQRTK
+468 AEKMSMADAEIQRAK

-505 AQERLRVKTGALGE
+505 AQERLRVKTSTLGE

-776 PVKDADADEDE
+776 PVKDADEDE
-787 EEEASSSA
+787 EDENASSSA

>member
-1 MNAEEQSEN
+1 M
-10 ERAVVNTR
+10 
-18 DALRE
+18 
-23 VSITQTVKAKDV
+23 
-35 ERTYNFDQVFG
+35 
-46 AHATQED
+46 
-53 IYDDAVRPVVEEVLE
+53 
-68 GFNCTIFAY
+68 
-77 GQTGTGKTHT
+77 
-87 MEGYHDWDDASSSE
+87 
-101 SSSSFAD
+101 
-108 AMPSNAGVIP
+108 
-118 RAMSHIF
+118 
-125 AHLKAKGV
+125 
-133 EHSVKCTFLELY
+133 
-145 NEEITDLL
+145 
-153 AVSDLVEGSVE
+153 
-164 FANAKAPKHPLME
+164 
-177 DGKGGVAV
+177 
-185 KGLEEVSVPNPETI
+185 
-199 FEHIRRGSAK
+199 
-209 RRTAETLM
+209 
-217 NKQSSRSHS
+217 
-226 VFSVTV
+226 
-232 HTKESTPDGED
+232 
-243 VIRCGKLNLVDL
+243 
-255 AGSENISRSG
+255 
-265 AVDKRAREAGEINKS
+265 
-280 LLTLGRVIAAL
+280 
-291 VAGVRSF
+291 
-298 LILVWAIRVLTSHV
+298 

-423 TQLKLRADTQKSAL
+423 AQLKLRADTQKSAL

-505 AQERLRVKTGALGE
+505 AQERLRVKTSTLGE

>member
-1 MNAEEQSEN
+1 
-10 ERAVVNTR
+10 
-18 DALRE
+18 
-23 VSITQTVKAKDV
+23 
-35 ERTYNFDQVFG
+35 
-46 AHATQED
+46 
-53 IYDDAVRPVVEEVLE
+53 
-68 GFNCTIFAY
+68 
-77 GQTGTGKTHT
+77 
-87 MEGYHDWDDASSSE
+87 
-101 SSSSFAD
+101 
-108 AMPSNAGVIP
+108 
-118 RAMSHIF
+118 
-125 AHLKAKGV
+125 
-133 EHSVKCTFLELY
+133 
-145 NEEITDLL
+145 
-153 AVSDLVEGSVE
+153 
-164 FANAKAPKHPLME
+164 
-177 DGKGGVAV
+177 
-185 KGLEEVSVPNPETI
+185 
-199 FEHIRRGSAK
+199 
-209 RRTAETLM
+209 
-217 NKQSSRSHS
+217 
-226 VFSVTV
+226 V

-291 VAGVRSF
+291 VAG
-298 LILVWAIRVLTSHV
+298 
-312 FCLQGGHVPYR
+312 GGHVPYR

-423 TQLKLRADTQKSAL
+423 AQLKLRADTQKSAL

-570 KTAEESARAAAAS
+570 KTAEAEAAAAAAS
-583 AIAELEG
+583 AVAELEG

-616 AAVAARAAATSAK
+616 AAAAARAAATSAK

-776 PVKDADADEDE
+776 PVKDADEDE
-787 EEEASSSA
+787 EDENASSSA

>member
-1 MNAEEQSEN
+1 MTD
-10 ERAVVNTR
+10 VV
-18 DALRE
+18 
-23 VSITQTVKAKDV
+23 
-35 ERTYNFDQVFG
+35 F
-46 AHATQED
+46 
-53 IYDDAVRPVVEEVLE
+53 
-68 GFNCTIFAY
+68 
-77 GQTGTGKTHT
+77 
-87 MEGYHDWDDASSSE
+87 W
-101 SSSSFAD
+101 
-108 AMPSNAGVIP
+108 
-118 RAMSHIF
+118 
-125 AHLKAKGV
+125 
-133 EHSVKCTFLELY
+133 
-145 NEEITDLL
+145 
-153 AVSDLVEGSVE
+153 
-164 FANAKAPKHPLME
+164 
-177 DGKGGVAV
+177 
-185 KGLEEVSVPNPETI
+185 
-199 FEHIRRGSAK
+199 
-209 RRTAETLM
+209 
-217 NKQSSRSHS
+217 
-226 VFSVTV
+226 
-232 HTKESTPDGED
+232 
-243 VIRCGKLNLVDL
+243 
-255 AGSENISRSG
+255 
-265 AVDKRAREAGEINKS
+265 
-280 LLTLGRVIAAL
+280 
-291 VAGVRSF
+291 
-298 LILVWAIRVLTSHV
+298 

-423 TQLKLRADTQKSAL
+423 AQLKLRADTQKSAL

-505 AQERLRVKTGALGE
+505 AQERLRVKTSTLGE

-776 PVKDADADEDE
+776 PVKDADEDE
-787 EEEASSSA
+787 EDENASSSA